1 MFIYNN
7 MKISAEELNILA
19 SLIANKLAQNLT
31 KSELLDL
38 KCFLQQVCND
48 LGFILSMKTF
58 DAIEKKL
65 DKNKSK

>member
-1 MFIYNN
+1 

-19 SLIANKLAQNLT
+19 SIIANKLAQNLS

-38 KCFLQQVCND
+38 KCFIQQVGNN

-65 DKNKSK
+65 DKDKSK